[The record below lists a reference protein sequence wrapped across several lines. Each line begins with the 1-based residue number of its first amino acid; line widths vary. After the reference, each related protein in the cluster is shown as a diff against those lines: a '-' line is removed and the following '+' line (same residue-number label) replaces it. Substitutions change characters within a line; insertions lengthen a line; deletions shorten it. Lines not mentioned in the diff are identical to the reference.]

1 MGRDACERR
10 VGMYVWGV
18 GRLRDDVWSKFW
30 RFSFCMGTV
39 GVVKLFAAWRG
50 WRGCLDVPVWFALY
64 ISSLVS
70 CALSAS
76 RKSFT
81 AGQFTGPVAGSA
93 GGHAVP
99 VANAAASALR
109 CLRI

>member
-1 MGRDACERR
+1 M
-10 VGMYVWGV
+10 
-18 GRLRDDVWSKFW
+18 RDDVWSKFLILHGH
-30 RFSFCMGTV
+30 RRCRE
-39 GVVKLFAAWRG
+39 VVRRVAG
-50 WRGCLDVPVWFALY
+50 WRGCVDVPVWFALY